1 MLRGGERTVQ
11 GGAAL
16 HLAAAEDGRDLG
28 ERLGVV
34 VRVEEGEAAREE
46 AQEDDAGRPDVE
58 RCGGER
64 ERERVRKVR
73 ISRSDLGKG
82 TTTTRT
88 RTHRRSD
95 PGT

>member
-1 MLRGGERTVQ
+1 MQ

-34 VRVEEGEAAREE
+34 VRVEEREAAREE

-58 RCGGER
+58 RCER
-64 ERERVRKVR
+64 EREREGEEGQ
-73 ISRSDLGKG
+73 DLALGPREG
-82 TTTTRT
+82 DDDDDDEDAPTV
-88 RTHRRSD
+88 
-95 PGT
+95 